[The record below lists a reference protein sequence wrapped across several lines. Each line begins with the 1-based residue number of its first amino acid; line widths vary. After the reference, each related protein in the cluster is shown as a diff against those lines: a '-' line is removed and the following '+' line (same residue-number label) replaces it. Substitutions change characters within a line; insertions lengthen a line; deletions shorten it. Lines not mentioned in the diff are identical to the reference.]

1 MSEKVP
7 LDFESAWTSWF
18 ASSVRHDLQEG
29 IATELER
36 TSGIFDVQDGTHAKW
51 NGKRLG
57 VLTVFDTDEVI
68 ALLCAWEEAENGN
81 WLAQKE
87 VLTWLEKWMQFVTC
101 CVEATPPDPLD

>member
-1 MSEKVP
+1 MSEKAP

-68 ALLCAWEEAENGN
+68 ALLCAWEEAENK
-81 WLAQKE
+81 L
-87 VLTWLEKWMQFVTC
+87 
-101 CVEATPPDPLD
+101 VERLVKRLHLRPGTTFTSPFRDGTAKPRGEL